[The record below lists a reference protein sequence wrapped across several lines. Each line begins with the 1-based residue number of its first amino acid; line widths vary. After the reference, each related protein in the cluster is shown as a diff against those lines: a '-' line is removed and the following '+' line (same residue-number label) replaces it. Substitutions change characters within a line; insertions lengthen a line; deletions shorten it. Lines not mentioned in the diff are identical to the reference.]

1 MRLPEGFMAT
11 DYSARTGLSVDTL
24 EGRLAVAE
32 ARGLI
37 ESFDGPGWRPT
48 ALGLR
53 FLNDLTVT
61 FLP

>member
-1 MRLPEGFMAT
+1 MVS

-24 EGRLAVAE
+24 DGRLAVAE
-32 ARGLI
+32 GKGLI

-48 ALGLR
+48 ALGMR
-53 FLNDLTVT
+53 FLNDLTAI

>member
-53 FLNDLTVT
+53 FLNDLTAT